1 MEILFEVIGE
11 LLSGAIEYIEDNKKI
26 SKWIRYPILF
36 LYMLVV
42 VGVLVGLLLL
52 GILILQKDIIA
63 GIFIIG
69 IGLLL
74 TFLLIYQIYKKSL
87 INKKKK

>member
-11 LLSGAIEYIEDNKKI
+11 LLSGIIEYIEDNKKI
-26 SKWIRYPILF
+26 SKWVRYPILF
-36 LYMLVV
+36 FSMLFVI
-42 VGVLVGLLLL
+42 GVLVGLLLL

-63 GIFIIG
+63 GAFIIG

-74 TFLLIYQIYKKSL
+74 TVLFIYPIYKKFL

>member
-11 LLSGAIEYIEDNKKI
+11 LLSGVVEYIEDNKKI
-26 SKWIRYPILF
+26 SKWIRYPILIF
-36 LYMLVV
+36 SMLFVIVV
-42 VGVLVGLLLL
+42 LLGLLLL

-63 GIFIIG
+63 GVFIIG

-74 TFLLIYQIYKKSL
+74 TFLLIYQIYKKS
-87 INKKKK
+87 